1 MPWKFQVEL
10 DVSELRECCL
20 FPGQI
25 IAVEGLN
32 PSENLFKVEDIYT
45 GNFLPMA
52 KPPCLTNELK
62 MVVAAGPFTQSNDLD
77 FIPLWELMAQ
87 VAEDE
92 PHILILIGPFLDY
105 NHPKVQSNTLNISY
119 TEFFNKLIGKIKN
132 YING

>member
-1 MPWKFQVEL
+1 M

-32 PSENLFKVEDIYT
+32 PSENLLKVEDIYT

-52 KPPCLTNELK
+52 KTPCLKNELK
-62 MVVAAGPFTQSNDLD
+62 MIVASGPFTTQSSELD
-77 FIPLWELMAQ
+77 FNPLWDLMTQ
-87 VAEDE
+87 VAEEE
-92 PHILILIGPFLDY
+92 PHILILIGPFLNW
-105 NHPKVQSNTLNISY
+105 NHAKVQSDTLTMSY
-119 TEFFNKLIGKIKN
+119 TENFNRLVGKIKN